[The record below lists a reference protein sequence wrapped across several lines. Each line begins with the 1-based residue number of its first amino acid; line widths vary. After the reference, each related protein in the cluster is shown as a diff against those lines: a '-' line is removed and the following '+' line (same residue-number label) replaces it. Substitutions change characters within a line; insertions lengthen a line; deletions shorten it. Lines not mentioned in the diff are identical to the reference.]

1 MEPNSFW
8 QTQSSTKPLFPD
20 VEWNKPEQKA
30 HAGKLAIIGGNKLG
44 FMAVSDA
51 YTLARELGAGQ
62 LRAVLPDALKKA
74 VPATITDAV
83 FIPSN
88 VSGGFNREATGEI
101 VAAANWADVVL
112 LVGDMGRN
120 SETAMACEQL
130 LEKYTGHLVVTRDA
144 VELLKPVA
152 ERLVN
157 REQTTLALSF
167 AQLQKLFQNLYYPR
181 ILSFSMQLMQL
192 ADALHKFTITYP
204 VTIVTF
210 HQGRLIV
217 AHGGEVVTQEFD
229 QPMAIWRGL
238 TATKAAC
245 YLLWSPDRPLEAIAT
260 SFVIQ

>member
-20 VEWNKPEQKA
+20 ILWNKPEQRSR
-30 HAGKLAIIGGNKLG
+30 AGKLTIIGGNKLG

-51 YTLARELGAGQ
+51 YGLANELGAGQ
-62 LRAVLPDALKKA
+62 VHVVLPDALKKA
-74 VPATITDAV
+74 VPAAMTDAL
-83 FIPSN
+83 FISSN
-88 VSGGFNREATGEI
+88 VSGGFNREATTEI
-101 VAAANWADVVL
+101 VAAANWADVTL

-120 SETAMACEQL
+120 SETAMVCEQL
-130 LEKYTGHLVVTRDA
+130 LDKFSGHLVVTRDA

-152 ERLVN
+152 ERLMS
-157 REQTTLALSF
+157 RDKTTLVVSF
-167 AQLQKLFQNLYYPR
+167 AQLQKLFQSVYYPR

-204 VTIVTF
+204 VTMVTF
-210 HQGRLIV
+210 HQNQLVV
-217 AHGGEVVTQEFD
+217 AHGGNVVTQEFD

-245 YLLWSPDRPLEAIAT
+245 YLLWSPDKSLEAVAT
-260 SFVIQ
+260 SFT